1 MSLPIA
7 EEPTIDERT
16 VGLRA
21 VVEYL
26 CSDTCLPRLPGT
38 PGGLAARQYV
48 EASFNKLG
56 LEPAGDEGY
65 LQHIP
70 TIGGA
75 NVIGQRRGSS
85 GRAIIVGAHFDACAI
100 DGGINPGASDN
111 AASVAVMLEVAK
123 AITAGPMLE
132 RSIIFVGFDAEE
144 PPYFQTHR
152 MGSRHFVNKEAVP
165 LTSIDLMICL
175 DMIGHAIGDGA
186 GAEIADTVLVLG
198 TEKSPQVS
206 SVLAQVPAVSGAI
219 PRRLDVDLIDQLSD
233 YAGFQDAGIPFLFYH
248 SGRNEHYHASSDT
261 PESLDFPKMA
271 GCVEHLTGVVTLAA
285 DAPTDPFVYEPD
297 GQDHGATLETIRTLL
312 PTLPLSARLVEQA
325 PKLLATL
332 EDKQSTTGLTE
343 RDWQIVRRIFLAI
356 DDGLLDKRPW

>member
-1 MSLPIA
+1 MSVPTA
-7 EEPTIDERT
+7 EEPMVDECSI
-16 VGLRA
+16 GLRA
-21 VVEYL
+21 VVRYL
-26 CSDTCLPRLPGT
+26 CSDVCLPRLPGT

-48 EASFNKLG
+48 EAAFGELG

-70 TIGGA
+70 AIGGT
-75 NVIGQRRGSS
+75 NVIGQRRGHSD
-85 GRAIIVGAHFDACAI
+85 RTIIVGAHFDACAI
-100 DGGINPGASDN
+100 DGGVNPGASDN

-123 AITAGPMLE
+123 AITAGPLLD
-132 RSIIFVGFDAEE
+132 RSVVFVGFDAEE

-165 LTSIDLMICL
+165 LSGIDLMICL

-186 GAEIADTVLVLG
+186 ESEIADTVLVLG
-198 TEKSPQVS
+198 AEKSPQVS
-206 SVLAQVPAVSGAI
+206 EVLARVPAVSGVF

-233 YAGFQDAGIPFLFYH
+233 YAGFQDAGIPFLFYNN
-248 SGRNEHYHASSDT
+248 GRNEHYHATSDT

-271 GCVEHLTGVVTLAA
+271 ALVEHLTVVVTSAA
-285 DAPTDPFVYEPD
+285 NAPIEPFVYEPD
-297 GQDHGATLETIRTLL
+297 GQGHGMTLETIRALL
-312 PTLPLSARLVEQA
+312 PTLPPSARLAQQA
-325 PKLLATL
+325 PQLLATL
-332 EDKQSTTGLTE
+332 ADKQSATGLNE